1 MGSTVWKPPSVVS
14 LLAVLWTQTLAPFP
28 GFQLGRSACLA
39 GLGPVVFHGHY
50 FRSQGV
56 APVKP
61 PQATEK
67 PGGHSKPEA
76 KELNLSVPLYHF
88 RT

>member
-1 MGSTVWKPPSVVS
+1 MEASLRGVPVGCPVDTDTCPLSWLPARKVS
-14 LLAVLWTQTLAPFP
+14 L
-28 GFQLGRSACLA
+28 S

-56 APVKP
+56 TPVKP